1 MSEILIWFIAF
12 CIILGL
18 EMVLSTVYLLALA
31 AGALSAAISCLIGD
45 NTTAHITVAALVT
58 VLGAAGA
65 YLCRRR
71 HLKKSGTD
79 KTQYPDEG
87 REISVAK
94 VVSGV
99 ARVTYRGASWD
110 AVCED
115 EELKPG
121 IWRIKR
127 VDGTRLILERA
138 PSATPSKNS

>member
-12 CIILGL
+12 CVILGL
-18 EMVLSTVYLLALA
+18 EMVLSTVYLLALS

-45 NTTAHITVAALVT
+45 NTTAHISVAAFVT
-58 VLGAAGA
+58 VLGAIGV
-65 YLCRRR
+65 YLYKSRQI
-71 HLKKSGTD
+71 KKRDAD

-110 AVCED
+110 AVCEE
-115 EELKPG
+115 EELEPG
-121 IWRIKR
+121 IWRIKK
-127 VDGTRLILERA
+127 VDGTRLILERS
-138 PSATPSKNS
+138 PSNPPSKNS